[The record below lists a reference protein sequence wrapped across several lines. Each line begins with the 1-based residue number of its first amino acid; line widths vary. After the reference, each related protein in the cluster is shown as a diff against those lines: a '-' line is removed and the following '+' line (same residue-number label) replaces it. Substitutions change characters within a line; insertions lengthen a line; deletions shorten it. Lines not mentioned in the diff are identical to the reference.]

1 MPLRPLHTIIVK
13 TTGSR
18 CNLRCSYCFY
28 LNKELQYPTEGVMD
42 DNTLE
47 VLIRQVME
55 QSGNSIGLVWQGG
68 EPTLAGPG
76 FFKNAVDLMIRYGG
90 SSAKEVSNLLQ
101 TNGYSLHP
109 ELYPVMSQYNFLVGL
124 SIDGPED
131 IHDFHRKTPN
141 GKGSFRQVM
150 QTWNRLQQSGIA
162 TNILACVTSR
172 SAREPDR
179 MYRFF
184 REHSMD
190 WLQFIPVAEHAPDGK
205 LSGYSVTPSLW
216 GAFMC
221 KIFDLWH
228 HDHSVNGNAP
238 SIRFIENALHAH
250 LGMAIP
256 ECTYSTGCG
265 SYLVVEHN
273 GDVFSCDY
281 LVGDST
287 HLGNIHC
294 HRLFDLLNGEQH
306 NAFATEKVNLPEVCG
321 HCQWKTF
328 CYGGCLKYR
337 DPEGKYLFCE
347 SWKQFLQHSEFRIKE
362 LVLKLKLQNPAK
374 TNDTLDVSGLFPIV

>member
-1 MPLRPLHTIIVK
+1 MVRPLHTIIVK
-13 TTGSR
+13 TAGSR
-18 CNLRCSYCFY
+18 CNLRCDYCFY
-28 LNKELQYPTEGVMD
+28 LQKDWKYSAEKVMD
-42 DNTLE
+42 DDTLHL
-47 VLIRQVME
+47 LIRQVME
-55 QSGNSIGLVWQGG
+55 QSGNRIGLVWQGG

-76 FFKNAVDLMIRYGG
+76 FFRKALDLMVKYGDR
-90 SSAKEVSNLLQ
+90 SYKEVSNLLQ

-109 ELYPVMSQYNFLVGL
+109 ELYPVLSQYNFLVGL

-141 GKGSFRQVM
+141 GKGSFRQAM
-150 QTWNRLQQSGIA
+150 QTWHRLQQWGIA

-172 SAREPDR
+172 SAGQPDR
-179 MYRFF
+179 LYRFF

-205 LSGYSVTPSLW
+205 LSGYSVTPALW
-216 GAFMC
+216 GDFMC
-221 KIFDLWH
+221 RIFDLWH
-228 HDHSVNGNAP
+228 QDYTVKGSAP

-281 LVGDST
+281 LVGNST
-287 HLGNIHC
+287 FLGNIHS

-306 NAFATEKVNLPEVCG
+306 NAFATEKVNLPEVCS

-337 DPEGKYLFCE
+337 DKEGKYLYCE
-347 SWKQFLQHSEFRIKE
+347 SWKKFLVHSEARLKELAALYKLQHS
-362 LVLKLKLQNPAK
+362 VKL
-374 TNDTLDVSGLFPIV
+374 NDTLDISGLFPSV